1 MKLEEE
7 MRKLRRPL
15 EERLPEDVCLVI
27 RQAIGE
33 ASMCWEKVENAGT
46 FKVEDAGAIVNEL
59 CHYVADLLDEA
70 REEAGDDEA
79 GYVTGE
85 GVSLKIPMTLLQI
98 TEKMKATVRGK

>member
-7 MRKLRRPL
+7 MRKLRKPL
-15 EERLPEDVCLVI
+15 SERLPEDVCLVI
-27 RQAIGE
+27 RQTIGE

-59 CHYVADLLDEA
+59 CNYVSDLLDEA

-79 GYVTGE
+79 GYITGE
-85 GVSLKIPMTLLQI
+85 GISLKRPMTLLSI
-98 TEKMKATVRGK
+98 VEKMKSRQW